1 MQRVDRRNNE
11 PLRRFPPSSLDLLSR
26 ICEPASRGLANRAR
40 QCDIAYIITLMPTA
54 YESME
59 NCRK

>member
-1 MQRVDRRNNE
+1 MQRGDRRDNE
-11 PLRRFPPSSLDLLSR
+11 PARRFPPRSSELLTR
-26 ICEPASRGLANRAR
+26 FCGPADYGPRTAV
-40 QCDIAYIITLMPTA
+40 QCDMTYSITLMPTA